1 MNYKNYFFSFLVI
14 FCFALSADEPV
25 GAIQSENT
33 SQSSGQVSMTDQ
45 SMEVRSAGGIEEVV
59 VTAQKREQSL
69 QDTPIALT
77 AITASTID
85 DLDIK
90 NVVDMAGISPNVML
104 VETPSNNTAATI
116 AMRGGVTIN
125 PAITWEPT
133 VGVYLDGVYLG
144 KTQGAIFDVVDLE
157 RVEILRG
164 PQGTLYGRNTL
175 GGAINLITQRPNG
188 SGVETK
194 LTLGNY
200 GLTQAQFTTDFEI
213 ADGTYGK
220 LVVNSK
226 ERDGYVHN
234 APGPYGGAQ
243 GVVPSAD
250 PTVNELDTIHSSSEQ
265 CVHCRQS
272 SHFILDD
279 HL

>member
-14 FCFALSADEPV
+14 FCFAVSADEPV
-25 GAIQSENT
+25 GAIQSENA
-33 SQSSGQVSMTDQ
+33 SQRSGQVSMTDQ

-220 LVVNSK
+220 LVVNLS
-226 ERDGYVHN
+226 
-234 APGPYGGAQ
+234 
-243 GVVPSAD
+243 
-250 PTVNELDTIHSSSEQ
+250 LIH
-265 CVHCRQS
+265 
-272 SHFILDD
+272 I
-279 HL
+279 

>member
-1 MNYKNYFFSFLVI
+1 MNYKNYFFSILVI
-14 FCFALSADEPV
+14 SCFAVTADEPV
-25 GAIQSENT
+25 GAVQSENA
-33 SQSSGQVSMTDQ
+33 SQSRGQASMAEQ

-104 VETPSNNTAATI
+104 VETPSNNTSATI

-164 PQGTLYGRNTL
+164 PQGTLN
-175 GGAINLITQRPNG
+175 
-188 SGVETK
+188 
-194 LTLGNY
+194 
-200 GLTQAQFTTDFEI
+200 
-213 ADGTYGK
+213 
-220 LVVNSK
+220 
-226 ERDGYVHN
+226 
-234 APGPYGGAQ
+234 
-243 GVVPSAD
+243 
-250 PTVNELDTIHSSSEQ
+250 
-265 CVHCRQS
+265 
-272 SHFILDD
+272 
-279 HL
+279 

>member
-1 MNYKNYFFSFLVI
+1 MNYKNYLFTGLLISA
-14 FCFALSADEPV
+14 FAVMADVPV
-25 GAIQSENT
+25 GTVKSESAT
-33 SQSSGQVSMTDQ
+33 QKADQVVTMTEQ
-45 SMEVRSAGGIEEVV
+45 SMEVRSVGGIEEVV

-77 AITASTID
+77 AITASTIE

-104 VETPSNNTAATI
+104 VETPSNNTSATI

-133 VGVYLDGVYLG
+133 VGLYLDGVYLG

-175 GGAINLITQRPNG
+175 GGAINLISQRPNG
-188 SGVETK
+188 SGIETK

-200 GLTQAQFTTDFEI
+200 GLTQAQFISDFEL
-213 ADGTYGK
+213 AEGTYGK

-234 APGPYGGAQ
+234 APGPYGAAQ
-243 GVVPSAD
+243 GVVP
-250 PTVNELDTIHSSSEQ
+250 
-265 CVHCRQS
+265 
-272 SHFILDD
+272 
-279 HL
+279 